1 MVAGL
6 WLESPLRMELP
17 CRIYGTTAGERPC
30 AVIGVA
36 IAGADEQI
44 SGAMRDVDPSV
55 VARWIQRALWVVLPL
70 AVGPVVEAAVDGRS
84 GPVRI
89 AVALLAWTGWGVGLV
104 ATLVPR
110 ATSLTVLRVLGPGAA
125 AVAVAA
131 ALLAGDDGASATG
144 AVAVVAG
151 ALAAASVF
159 APAAVDSHVDGSS
172 YGTERRFSLRCP
184 PVLAAL
190 GAGTWL
196 LVAAAVVTGP
206 LLLAARQWAAG
217 AASLAAGAI
226 VAALGVRSL
235 HQLARRWIV
244 FVPSGV
250 VIHDPVARPDS
261 VMAPRPTIVRIA
273 PARADSGALDL
284 TVGAPGLALEMGL
297 REPLPVSV
305 RERGGEVTT
314 HEAEVVAFTPLR
326 ATAVLAEVERRHLDG

>member
-1 MVAGL
+1 
-6 WLESPLRMELP
+6 
-17 CRIYGTTAGERPC
+17 
-30 AVIGVA
+30 
-36 IAGADEQI
+36 
-44 SGAMRDVDPSV
+44 MRDVDPSV
-55 VARWIQRALWVVLPL
+55 VARWIQRALWVLLPL

-235 HQLARRWIV
+235 HQGVDNSSRGSALSKEGAV
-244 FVPSGV
+244 LGGLGPPPSPG
-250 VIHDPVARPDS
+250 
-261 VMAPRPTIVRIA
+261 PRQLVGWETTL
-273 PARADSGALDL
+273 SGADV
-284 TVGAPGLALEMGL
+284 TLEDPSHHEET
-297 REPLPVSV
+297 RTRKVEI
-305 RERGGEVTT
+305 RAA
-314 HEAEVVAFTPLR
+314 HEAFAGASGR
-326 ATAVLAEVERRHLDG
+326 SCRRTSRQELCG